1 MKFYQ
6 VQKNESLCDIAKKF
20 GVSKEQIINLNQL
33 TSSDD
38 LQAGDIIRIK

>member
-33 TSSDD
+33 TNSDD
-38 LQAGDIIRIK
+38 LKEGDIIRVK